1 MEDYSA
7 VFKDRLASQAEVCAR
22 KTLELLQKDLQV
34 IHKLTPQEIYYLAS
48 AAEVLLNMRDK
59 YGKK

>member
-7 VFKDRLASQAEVCAR
+7 VFKDRLAGQAEVCAR

-34 IHKLTPQEIYYLAS
+34 THKLNPQDIYYLAF

>member
-34 IHKLTPQEIYYLAS
+34 THKLTPQEIYYLAC

>member
-34 IHKLTPQEIYYLAS
+34 THKLNPQDIYYLAS

>member
-7 VFKDRLASQAEVCAR
+7 VFKDRLAGQAEVCAR

>member
-7 VFKDRLASQAEVCAR
+7 VFKDRLAGQAEVCAR

-34 IHKLTPQEIYYLAS
+34 THKLSAQEIYYLAS

>member
-7 VFKDRLASQAEVCAR
+7 VFKDRLAGQAEVCAR

-34 IHKLTPQEIYYLAS
+34 THKLTPQEIYYLAS

>member
-7 VFKDRLASQAEVCAR
+7 VFKDRLAGQAEVCAR

-34 IHKLTPQEIYYLAS
+34 IHKLNPQEIYYLAS

>member
-7 VFKDRLASQAEVCAR
+7 VFKDRLAGQAEVCAR

-34 IHKLTPQEIYYLAS
+34 THKLNAQEIYYLAS

>member
-7 VFKDRLASQAEVCAR
+7 VFKDRLAGQAEVCAR

-34 IHKLTPQEIYYLAS
+34 IHRLTPQEIYYLAS

>member
-7 VFKDRLASQAEVCAR
+7 VFKDRLAGQAEVCAR
-22 KTLELLQKDLQV
+22 KTLELLKKDLQV
-34 IHKLTPQEIYYLAS
+34 THKLNAQEIYYLAS

>member
-7 VFKDRLASQAEVCAR
+7 VFKDRLAGQAEVCAR

-34 IHKLTPQEIYYLAS
+34 THKLNPQDIYYLAS

>member
-34 IHKLTPQEIYYLAS
+34 THKLIPQEIYYLAC